1 MSKSLFERTSL
12 KWDAML
18 NMTKIKL
25 RLISD
30 LDMYIFFE
38 KSMRDEKWGFLCFN
52 RHRKVNKKVFEIL

>member
-30 LDMYIFFE
+30 PDMYIFFE
-38 KSMRDEKWGFLCFN
+38 KSMRDEKWSFLYFN
-52 RHRKVNKKVFEIL
+52 RHSKVNKKVFEIL